1 MNMKKFIK
9 FSKHAAFLGSILC
22 IVWASCSDMN
32 ELADRF
38 YVEGE
43 IIYASKID
51 SAIAHIGYKKVGIDI
66 FISTERISKVRVY
79 WNNYQD
85 SADIPVNNSKGVI
98 NKTFE
103 NMGESSYIFQ
113 IVSID
118 NYGNKSLPIELSGE
132 AIGDNFM
139 SLLRNRNVMSAIYSD
154 VNEVTV
160 SWGNSPNY
168 NIGCKL
174 TYTNTS
180 DETVTVDVPAQDNAT
195 VIPDWKAGLSYYT
208 RFVVNEDAMDTL
220 IVDTVNNVD
229 IWEELGDKSAWEVF
243 EYTGDQHNDM
253 SPDKAIDN
261 DPMSTWHTKA
271 DLDFPYYII
280 IDLGAS
286 LQIDG
291 IVFQNRID
299 DLNGGTN
306 WPKKVMWETSDDLGD
321 LGDLANWTTVLEFS
335 EMTRT
340 KDELWL
346 PCSVKTTARYLKF
359 NMYSGWNN
367 QPYGYIGEMGIFRFK

>member
-1 MNMKKFIK
+1 
-9 FSKHAAFLGSILC
+9 
-22 IVWASCSDMN
+22 MN

-51 SAIAHIGYKKVGIDI
+51 SAIAHTGYKKVGLDI

-85 SADIPVNNSKGVI
+85 SADIQIGNRKGI
-98 NKTFE
+98 FNTTFE
-103 NMGESSYIFQ
+103 NMNESSYIFQ

-118 NYGNKSLPIELSGE
+118 SYGNKSLPIELSGE
-132 AIGDNFM
+132 AVGDNFM
-139 SLLRNRNVMSAIYSD
+139 SLLRNRNVVSAIYSD
-154 VNEVTV
+154 ENGVTV

-168 NIGCKL
+168 SIGCKL

-180 DETVTVDVPAQDNAT
+180 DRTVTVDVPAQDNAT
-195 VIPDWKAGLSYYT
+195 VIPDWKSGLSYYT
-208 RFVVNEDAMDTL
+208 RFVVNEEAMDTL
-220 IVDTVNNVD
+220 TVETADMV
-229 IWEELGDKSAWEVF
+229 IWKEFSDKSAWSVHS
-243 EYTGDQHNDM
+243 YTGGQHGDM
-253 SPDKAIDN
+253 SPDKAIDKN
-261 DPMSTWHTKA
+261 PMSTWHTNA
-271 DLDFPYYII
+271 SLNFPYYII

-291 IVFQNRID
+291 IVFQNRLD

-306 WPKKVMWETSDDLGD
+306 WPKKVLWETSDDLD
-321 LGDLANWTTVLEFS
+321 NWTTVLEFS

-346 PCSVKTTARYLKF
+346 PCSVGTTARYLKF

-367 QPYGYIGEMGIFRFK
+367 QGYGYIGEMGIFQLK